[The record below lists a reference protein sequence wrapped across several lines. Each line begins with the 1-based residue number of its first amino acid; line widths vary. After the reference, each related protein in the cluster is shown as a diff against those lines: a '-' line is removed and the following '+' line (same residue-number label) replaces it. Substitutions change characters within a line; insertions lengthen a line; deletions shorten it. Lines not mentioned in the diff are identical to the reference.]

1 MDKFYQELFD
11 VLTRSR
17 NVRQSKA
24 ASVQSTKEMIT
35 ICKKEYMDLKDQEC
49 ANVINQVV
57 RKSMAASLYSSG
69 VNAAQVIHN
78 FLFSRH

>member
-1 MDKFYQELFD
+1 MDNFQQELFD

-24 ASVQSTKEMIT
+24 ASVQQQQQQ
-35 ICKKEYMDLKDQEC
+35 DQKC

-57 RKSMAASLYSSG
+57 RKSMAASATASG
-69 VNAAQVIHN
+69 INQAQTIHN
-78 FLFSRH
+78 FLFS